1 MSGSIFPPD
10 LDALHAIAIA
20 LIFTLWAVYAP
31 LLRLIGRG
39 SLNIQLHTVRVH
51 WMRMLLLTSREHRTF
66 DAVMFGH
73 IMNSI
78 SFFGSATL
86 LVLAGLVGT
95 LANISGLYAT
105 VREIEFFPSM
115 SIKLFALHLIV
126 LAVILATSF
135 FSFTYAQRKL
145 AYTLALIGGL
155 REAPGDSP
163 ECQIMIKNTA
173 VVLTESVKSI
183 NNGIRGFYFAVAALF
198 LFVGP
203 WIAITMTIMITAILY
218 YRQKFSVTARAIAAY
233 VDALEQLTHQ
243 GGLSP
248 TLPWHHD

>member
-1 MSGSIFPPD
+1 MGSSILPPD
-10 LDALHAIAIA
+10 LDVLHAMAIA
-20 LIFTLWAVYAP
+20 LIFVLWAIYSP

-39 SLNIQLHTVRVH
+39 SLNLQLHTVRVH
-51 WMRMLLLTSREHRTF
+51 WMRMLLLTPREHRTF

-73 IMNSI
+73 IINSV

-86 LVLAGLVGT
+86 IVLAGTVGT
-95 LANISGLYAT
+95 LANVSGLYAT
-105 VREIEFFPSM
+105 VREIEFFPPI
-115 SIKLFALHLIV
+115 SIKLFALHLVV

-163 ECQIMIKNTA
+163 DCQIMIKNTA
-173 VVLTESVKSI
+173 TVLTESVKSI

-198 LFVGP
+198 LFAGP
-203 WIAITMTIMITAILY
+203 WITIVMTVAITAILY
-218 YRQKFSVTARAIAAY
+218 YRQKFSVTAQAIASY
-233 VDALEQLTHQ
+233 VDALERLVHR
-243 GGLSP
+243 GA
-248 TLPWHHD
+248 

>member
-1 MSGSIFPPD
+1 MSGSILPPD
-10 LDALHAIAIA
+10 LDFPHAAAIV
-20 LIFTLWAVYAP
+20 LIFLLWAIYAP
-31 LLRLIGRG
+31 LLRFIGKG

-51 WMRMLLLTSREHRTF
+51 WMRMLLLTPREHRTF

-86 LVLAGLVGT
+86 IVLAGLVGT
-95 LANISGLYAT
+95 LANISSLYAT
-105 VREIEFFPSM
+105 VREIEFFPPI
-115 SIKLFALHLIV
+115 SIKLFAIHLVV

-155 REAPGDSP
+155 REAPGDSL
-163 ECQIMIKNTA
+163 ECQIMIEKTA
-173 VVLTESVKSI
+173 IVLTESVKSI

-198 LFVGP
+198 LFAGP
-203 WIAITMTIMITAILY
+203 LTAMVMTVAITSILY
-218 YRQKFSVTARAIAAY
+218 YRQKFSVTAQAISRY
-233 VDALEQLTHQ
+233 VDALGRLT
-243 GGLSP
+243 G
-248 TLPWHHD
+248 